1 MAYVSSTVATT
12 ASNPPVCM
20 VSAVGIG
27 RGSTALTGNNR
38 QMWFYTSTNLTTD
51 IFAAA
56 AQPFF
61 TDGYYLGM
69 RPGDNIQG
77 TMYTS
82 AGTTA
87 AAGVVSFLAS
97 IIAVTTAGASVSTGS
112 MMTSTF
118 G

>member
-1 MAYVSSTVATT
+1 MSYVSSTVASTLT
-12 ASNPPVCM
+12 NPPVLM
-20 VSAVGIG
+20 FSAIGIG

-38 QMWFYTSTNLTTD
+38 QEWYYTSTNLTTD

-56 AQPFF
+56 GQPFF

-69 RPGDNIQG
+69 RPGDIVVG

-82 AGTTA
+82 AGATGNT
-87 AAGVVSFLAS
+87 GVVTFQAS
-97 IIAVTTAGASVSTGS
+97 VIAVTTAGASVSTGS
-112 MMTSTF
+112 AMTSTF

>member
-1 MAYVSSTVATT
+1 MAYVSSTVASTL
-12 ASNPPVCM
+12 SNPPVLM
-20 VSAVGIG
+20 VSAIGIG

-38 QMWFYTSTNLTTD
+38 QIWSYVSTNQSTD

-61 TDGYYLGM
+61 TDGFYLGM
-69 RPGDNIQG
+69 RPGELIQG

-82 AGTTA
+82 AGATA
-87 AAGVVSFLAS
+87 ATGVLTFQAS